1 MITLPE
7 QSLIEKLK
15 DYDDEIFLPV
25 KGYEEFYIVSNYGKI
40 ISLHKRHYLKQVKL
54 NVNYKGY
61 LEFEARANGKR
72 LHTFAHRFVA
82 ITFIENPNDLQQVN
96 HIDCNKINNHVSN
109 LEWVN
114 AHQNIDHALK
124 NNLMIAHK
132 GSKCGASSLD
142 ESQVKEIKNE
152 FKKGVYRGQLVHL
165 SKKYNVT
172 KSCLIYIKKGTT
184 WKHIHAD

>member
-1 MITLPE
+1 MTTLPE

-25 KGYEEFYIVSNYGKI
+25 KGYEDFYIVSNYGKI

-54 NVNYKGY
+54 QENYKGY
-61 LEFEARANGKR
+61 LEFEARSNGKR

-82 ITFIENPNDLQQVN
+82 LTFIENNLNLSQVN
-96 HIDCNKINNHVSN
+96 HIDCNKKNNHVSN
-109 LEWVN
+109 LEWVSN
-114 AHQNIDHALK
+114 NQNSEHAIK

-152 FKKGVYRGQLVHL
+152 FKKGFYRGQLVRM
-165 SKKYNVT
+165 SKKYGVSKGCLHFI
-172 KSCLIYIKKGTT
+172 KSNKT